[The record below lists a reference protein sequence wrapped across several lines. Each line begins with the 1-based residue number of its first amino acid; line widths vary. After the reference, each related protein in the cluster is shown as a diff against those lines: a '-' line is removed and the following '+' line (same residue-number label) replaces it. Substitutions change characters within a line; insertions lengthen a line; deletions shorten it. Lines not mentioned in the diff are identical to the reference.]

1 MDPTKSTSIP
11 RHPLFF
17 HSFTLLSR
25 VPVKRALHLNG
36 TSQGEAVE
44 TVGVV
49 LYTVV
54 ATLLV
59 YQLHSTLWRAAADRT
74 SKTDSAADAGF
85 TAGDAADAHVGDHG
99 DAG

>member
-1 MDPTKSTSIP
+1 MSKACFVAACEAVS
-11 RHPLFF
+11 
-17 HSFTLLSR
+17 
-25 VPVKRALHLNG
+25 
-36 TSQGEAVE
+36 SQGEAVE

-59 YQLHSTLWRAAADRT
+59 YQLYSALWRAAADRT